1 MGQIPKRSQS
11 SFLNR
16 FIIQKKK
23 NRKTIGYGFLNRFI
37 IIIIKKKKTIG
48 YGLASIGS
56 QQAACAAIEA
66 GLFGR

>member
-16 FIIQKKK
+16 FIIQKK